1 MNKRIISM
9 LIVVCMLVPIL
20 ATFNLPALAAEGDL
34 PSTLWIDPAGDN
46 GIPVRIVLNS
56 ASGSS
61 GGCGGGGWPGGGGGG
76 TTSSGYQLYL
86 PGNAIA
92 GACRFSWDNG
102 LQASDGTRTYE
113 SGALPI
119 PAPGETKTFTFS
131 SGGASATY
139 EVTVYQGSEAV
150 PPVFIE
156 IDESQGTISAMN
168 NDSDHEASC
177 VGTLY
182 ADGQVYDMPKMKG
195 RGNSSWMMAR
205 TKKPYN
211 ITLGSKV
218 HLLGIDSEKTKKW
231 SLLANSNEPS
241 LLRNKLGY
249 DMAHAMGIGLDSA
262 EADVWMNG
270 KYLGTYLVTP
280 KYDSFVPDDGFL
292 IENDNYKEDPVE
304 QGGDPS
310 FDLDGLIGQGSSAQ
324 YYNYNRITVKKVGDN
339 LLGEETVENLKAAG
353 EMLRVYT
360 QEVWDA
366 IRSSDGYNSQGNY
379 YADYID
385 MRSWAAM
392 YLMQDYI
399 KNYDFCGGS
408 LFFHRDGQT
417 DEDKLCAGPLWD
429 LDIGFGCPENSPTLG
444 RNLDLLDGTGW
455 FVRNVSDTKTSMY
468 KVVGKHEDF
477 MEEVSRVYNRYHS
490 VFDNAPAHLEE
501 LAQSIQASA
510 EMNYVVTANEST
522 PTVNI
527 TRQTTKQSGTKYEQ
541 VYVPTNSWRTYVDNV
556 KTFATARSAFFH
568 DNLYIEGAEEGF
580 PATFQLGTNAGVT
593 VYDTQD
599 LSGEGVENP
608 DTVYAR
614 GSESGEIDVTG
625 EGQIN
630 FKVNV
635 PSGYQVKAVTAEP
648 AENYKNLKGPADT
661 GVENAY
667 RITKVTGPVNIKVEV
682 EEIVC
687 EHEFVDGVCIH
698 CGAAAIQA
706 RFVCDEGVSIDVYRT
721 QAADSEVIENA
732 TAAFPRSSSTGEVDI
747 SGEGQVNFVV
757 KVADGYQFESIT
769 AEPKA
774 NYKNFKLPEETLVNN
789 GYRITKMT
797 GDVTVTVKASKTGPG
812 ACEHNYVPTVTPAT
826 CTAQGFTTY
835 TCSKCGDSYVSDY
848 TAKIPHNYQ
857 GGVCTVCGE
866 ELLNVTISCGEGA
879 SVTVYET
886 QKPESPHTD
895 NAASANPRNSDTGL
909 IDCSGDGQV
918 NFQVIL
924 ADGCELE
931 SVTAEPASA
940 YKNLKGPADTGMEN
954 GYRVTKVTGDFT
966 ITVTARKTGP
976 VPCEHEYKA
985 VVTEPTCE
993 GKGYTTYTCA
1003 KCGDSYVADEVP
1015 ALGHDFRVEVVAP
1028 TCTDGG
1034 YTSYSCTRCR
1044 YGYSDNETPALGHDY
1059 KAVVTAPSCTEN
1071 GHTTFTCTRCGD
1083 QYTGNETA
1091 ALGHDWDEGVVTT
1104 QPTETSTGI
1113 RTYTCSRCGEKR
1125 TEVIPELTHVH
1136 KYTAV
1141 VTPPTC
1147 TEAGYTTHTC
1157 TCGDSYVD
1165 TPVPATGHSFGEW
1178 TTTKEAACADEGEQT
1193 RVCSR
1198 CGEKETQAIPALGH
1212 DYQSNNP
1219 EPTCAHFVTV
1229 IYTCTRC
1236 GDTLPPE
1243 EVAPMPHDYKTD
1255 QTAATCTE
1263 EGYTTYTCARC
1274 GYSYV
1279 GDKVAAL
1286 GHDFV
1291 DGVCTRC
1298 GKEDP
1303 DYVPPIDLAVLQATI
1318 AAAEKLD
1325 LSGYTDESVAAF
1337 TKALND
1343 AKAALEADTQAAVDK
1358 AAVDLEAA
1366 VKGLVEKEPFRFDDV
1381 KDSGQY
1387 YFDPVYWA
1395 VDNGITTGATPTTFN
1410 PGAGCTRAQVVTFLW
1425 RAAGKPEPTKT
1436 ENPFGDVQ
1444 PDAYYYKAVL
1454 WAVEKGITTG
1464 TSATTFRPD
1473 QTCTRGQIVTFLW
1486 RYNEQPEPKS
1496 STNPFTDV
1504 PAGQYYYKAVLW
1516 AVEKG
1521 VTKGTSADK
1530 FSPDSTCTR
1539 AQIVTF
1545 LYRAE
1550 QE

>member
-1 MNKRIISM
+1 
-9 LIVVCMLVPIL
+9 
-20 ATFNLPALAAEGDL
+20 
-34 PSTLWIDPAGDN
+34 
-46 GIPVRIVLNS
+46 
-56 ASGSS
+56 
-61 GGCGGGGWPGGGGGG
+61 
-76 TTSSGYQLYL
+76 
-86 PGNAIA
+86 GNAIA

-113 SGALPI
+113 SGALPV
-119 PAPGETKTFTFS
+119 PAPGETKTFTFTN
-131 SGGASATY
+131 GGASATY

-150 PPVFIE
+150 PPVFLE

-168 NDSDHEASC
+168 NDSDHETTC
-177 VGTLY
+177 TGVLY
-182 ADGQVYDMPKMKG
+182 ADGKEYAMPKIKG

-211 ITLGSKV
+211 LTLDTKV
-218 HLLGIDSEKTKKW
+218 NLLGIDSAKTKKW

-310 FDLDGLIGQGSSAQ
+310 FDLDGLIGQGSGAQ

-339 LLGEETVENLKAAG
+339 LLGEETVENLKAVS
-353 EMLRVYT
+353 EKLRVYT

-366 IRSSDGYNSQGNY
+366 IRSSDGYNAQGNY
-379 YADYID
+379 YADYVD

-408 LFFHRDGQT
+408 LFFHREGQA
-417 DEDKLCAGPLWD
+417 DEDKLFAGPLWD

-468 KVVGKHEDF
+468 KVIGKHADF
-477 MEEVSRVYNRYHS
+477 MEEVSRVYNLYHS

-501 LAQSIQASA
+501 LARNMQASA

-568 DNLYIEGAEEGF
+568 DNLYVEGAEEGF
-580 PATFQLGTNAGVT
+580 QAVFQLGSNAGVT

-599 LSGEGVENP
+599 LSGEGAHNP
-608 DTVYAR
+608 ESVYAR

-630 FKVNV
+630 FKVEL
-635 PSGYQVKAVTAEP
+635 PSGYRVKAVTAEP

-661 GVENAY
+661 GAENVY
-667 RITKVTGPVNIKVEV
+667 RITKVTGPLTVKVEV

-706 RFVCDEGVSIDVYRT
+706 RFVCDEGVSIDVYKT

-732 TAAFPRSSSTGEVDI
+732 AVAFPRSSATGEVDI

-757 KVADGYQFESIT
+757 KVADGYEFESIT

-774 NYKNFKLPEETLVNN
+774 NYKNFKLPAETLVNN

-797 GDVTVTVKASKTGPG
+797 GDVTVTVKAVKTGPG
-812 ACEHNYVPTVTPAT
+812 ACEHDYVPKVTAPT

-835 TCSKCGDSYVSDY
+835 TCAKCSDSYVSDY
-848 TAKIPHNYQ
+848 TAKIEHDYKN
-857 GGVCTVCGE
+857 GVCTVCGE
-866 ELLNVTISCGEGA
+866 QLLNVTISCGEGA
-879 SVTVYET
+879 SVTVYKT
-886 QKPESPHTD
+886 QKPDSPHAD

-924 ADGCELE
+924 ADGYELE
-931 SVTAEPASA
+931 SVTAEPTSA

-954 GYRVTKVTGDFT
+954 GYRITKVTGDFT
-966 ITVTARKTGP
+966 ITVTAKQTGP
-976 VPCEHEYKA
+976 TPCEHEYKA

-1003 KCGDSYVADEVP
+1003 KCGDTYVADEIP
-1015 ALGHDFRVEVVAP
+1015 ALGHNFKVEVVAP

-1034 YTSYSCTRCR
+1034 YTSHSCTRCR
-1044 YGYSDNETPALGHDY
+1044 YGYSDNETPALGHDWGEGVVTTQPTETSTGVRTYTCSRCGQTRTEVIPELAHVHNY
-1059 KAVVTAPSCTEN
+1059 KAVVTEPTCTEKGFTTYTCAKCGDSYVADEVPAL
-1071 GHTTFTCTRCGD
+1071 GHDFKVEVVAPTCTDSGYTSHACARCRYGYSD
-1083 QYTGNETA
+1083 NETP
-1091 ALGHDWDEGVVTT
+1091 ALGHDWGEGVVTT

-1113 RTYTCSRCGEKR
+1113 RTYTCSRCGQTR
-1125 TEVIPELTHVH
+1125 TEVIPELAHVH
-1136 KYTAV
+1136 NYKPV
-1141 VTPPTC
+1141 VTEPTC
-1147 TEAGYTTHTC
+1147 TEKGFTTYTC
-1157 TCGDSYVD
+1157 ACGDSYV
-1165 TPVPATGHSFGEW
+1165 
-1178 TTTKEAACADEGEQT
+1178 ADE
-1193 RVCSR
+1193 V
-1198 CGEKETQAIPALGH
+1198 PALGH
-1212 DYQSNNP
+1212 DYKSNNP

-1243 EVAPMPHDYKTD
+1243 EVAPLPHDYQETV
-1255 QTAATCTE
+1255 TEPTCTE
-1263 EGYTTYTCARC
+1263 EGYTTFTCTRC
-1274 GYSYV
+1274 GYTYT
-1279 GDKVAAL
+1279 GDKVPVL
-1286 GHDFV
+1286 GHDYEAAVTAPTCTEKGFTTYTCSRCGDSYV
-1291 DGVCTRC
+1291 SDETEPLEHDYKDGVCTRC
-1298 GKEDP
+1298 GAKDP
-1303 DYVPPIDLAVLQATI
+1303 DYTEPPCGGGESCPSKAFQDVPGPSNWAHAGIDYCVKN
-1318 AAAEKLD
+1318 KLMNGVGGD
-1325 LSGYTDESVAAF
+1325 
-1337 TKALND
+1337 
-1343 AKAALEADTQAAVDK
+1343 
-1358 AAVDLEAA
+1358 
-1366 VKGLVEKEPFRFDDV
+1366 RFSPEGTV
-1381 KDSGQY
+1381 
-1387 YFDPVYWA
+1387 
-1395 VDNGITTGATPTTFN
+1395 
-1410 PGAGCTRAQVVTFLW
+1410 TRAQLVTILY
-1425 RAAGKPEPTKT
+1425 RVAGSPETA
-1436 ENPFGDVQ
+1436 F
-1444 PDAYYYKAVL
+1444 
-1454 WAVEKGITTG
+1454 KGT
-1464 TSATTFRPD
+1464 
-1473 QTCTRGQIVTFLW
+1473 
-1486 RYNEQPEPKS
+1486 
-1496 STNPFTDV
+1496 FTDV
-1504 PAGQYYYKAVLW
+1504 ADGQWYSLPIEWAAANGIVNGVGGGRFNPEGKITREQIAAILYRYAGSPEVAGDLSAFPDAASVSGYAVNALIW
-1516 AVEKG
+1516 ATQQKLING
-1521 VTKGTSADK
+1521 IATGNVTNLAPGSNA
-1530 FSPDSTCTR
+1530 TR
-1539 AQIVTF
+1539 AQIAAIIMRY
-1545 LYRAE
+1545 LE
-1550 QE
+1550 S